1 MRKYG
6 KDIGDFGMGP
16 IYEALLNTKL
26 KEEIF
31 NPYFKRSIYIAA
43 QLREYYGIQTP
54 VGKIYPALY
63 EHFIKN
69 ENPPIADQTK
79 TNAIVKD
86 LVLCLL
92 RDGSANPAQAIQI
105 DEELLNKLVNESN
118 SLP

>member
-1 MRKYG
+1 MNKYG
-6 KDIGDFGMGP
+6 ENIGNFGQGT

-31 NPYFKRSIYIAA
+31 NPYFERSIYIAV

-69 ENPPIADQTK
+69 ENPPIPDQTK
-79 TNAIVKD
+79 SNAIVKD

-92 RDGSANPAQAIQI
+92 RDGSANPAQAVQI
-105 DEELLNKLVNESN
+105 DEELLNKLVKENN